1 MTVCSWISTS
11 VNASF
16 YFWNLSVWVV
26 YCKLGCRNI
35 ERVLLFLVGC
45 RIVVREGISC
55 DRLKDVE
62 L

>member
-1 MTVCSWISTS
+1 MCSWISTS

-16 YFWNLSVWVV
+16 YFWSLSVWAA
-26 YCKLGCRNI
+26 YCKLGCRNV
-35 ERVLLFLVGC
+35 ERVSLFLVEC
-45 RIVVREGISC
+45 RTEVRECMSF

>member
-1 MTVCSWISTS
+1 MYGLFTVSWG
-11 VNASF
+11 V
-16 YFWNLSVWVV
+16 
-26 YCKLGCRNI
+26 RNI

-45 RIVVREGISC
+45 RTVVREGISC